1 MSLQLQA
8 VAVKRSGVDVIR
20 GVTVDITRGEFVGLV
35 GSNGSG
41 KSSLMMAMAG
51 LLSLDAGTIHV
62 DGHFVGSEPANRLIG
77 RAIDPGLLPA
87 GLSGA
92 EVLELVTNARIG
104 GRAIPAQSLAL
115 GDALDLT
122 KHLDTAVG
130 QYSLGMRQKL
140 GIIAGLIDEPPY
152 WLLDESLN
160 GLDPPSAFVLKQHLV
175 AARARGI
182 TTILATHGLE
192 IAERQLSRVLVL
204 HDGRVR
210 ADWDSARLS
219 AIRADP
225 DASVEAALVSEM
237 APDLPGTR

>member
-1 MSLQLQA
+1 MSLRLEA
-8 VAVKRSGVDVIR
+8 VVVKRSGVEVIR
-20 GVTVDITRGEFVGLV
+20 GVHVDIVRGEFVGLV

-51 LLSLDAGTIHV
+51 LLPLDSGNIHV
-62 DGHFVGSEPANRLIG
+62 DGHFVGTEPANRLIG
-77 RAIDPGLLPA
+77 RAIDPQLLPA
-87 GLSGA
+87 GLSGRQ
-92 EVLELVTNARIG
+92 VLELVANARAG
-104 GRAIPAQSLAL
+104 RRAIPVQSVAL
-115 GDALDLT
+115 CDALDLT

-192 IAERQLSRVLVL
+192 IAERQLTRVLVL

-210 ADWDSARLS
+210 ADWDAARLL

-225 DASVEAALVSEM
+225 DASVEAALVAEM
-237 APDLPGTR
+237 APDLPGLR